1 VKLAIIRQRYTPFG
15 GAERFIER
23 ALSALSPEGLDIT
36 VIAQEWPAD
45 AQSGYRRLLLNPF
58 HIGRT
63 WRTRAFAR
71 AACKAVAAGG
81 FDLVQS
87 HERLACCD
95 IFRAGDG
102 VHREWL
108 YQRARRRGAPASWG
122 DGLSLFHRT
131 ILAAE
136 QAMYASP
143 RLKAVICN
151 SRMVKD
157 EIARHYGVDDA
168 RLQVIPNGIDMD
180 RFHPGLRAERR
191 QSVRRDLGVAEDETL
206 FLSVGSGF
214 ERKGVD
220 LLLDLWSDLPTS
232 AVLVVVGND
241 RHLTGYRKRGARFG
255 TRVRFVGP
263 QQDVR
268 PWLGGADVFVLP
280 TLYDPFPN
288 ACLEAL
294 ASGLPVLT
302 SDKSGVAEIIE
313 AGVNGEVRDA
323 LDRDGWVRML
333 RAWIDPARCAAAAES
348 ARAAALPF
356 TLDAMQS
363 RYRDLYSG
371 LMPRA

>member
-1 VKLAIIRQRYTPFG
+1 MKLAIIRQRYTPFG

-23 ALSALSPEGLDIT
+23 ALAALGPEGMDIT

-45 AQSGYRRLLLNPF
+45 AQSDYRRLLLNPF

-63 WRTRAFAR
+63 WRNRAFAR

-87 HERLACCD
+87 HERLTCCD

-108 YQRARRRGAPASWG
+108 EQRARRRGTLARLSG
-122 DGLSLFHRT
+122 QLSLFHRQV
-131 ILAAE
+131 LAAE
-136 QAMYASP
+136 KAMYESP
-143 RLKAVICN
+143 RLKAVVCN
-151 SRMVKD
+151 SHMVKE
-157 EIARHYGVDDA
+157 EIARHFGLEEA
-168 RLQVIPNGIDMD
+168 RLHVIPNGIDIT
-180 RFHPGLRAERR
+180 RFHPGLREEHRLSMR
-191 QSVRRDLGVAEDETL
+191 QSLGVSEEETL

-220 LLLDLWSDLPTS
+220 LLLDLWPDMPAS
-232 AVLVVVGND
+232 AELIVVGND
-241 RHLTGYRKRGARFG
+241 RHLKNYRERARRSG
-255 TRVRFVGP
+255 GRVRFVGP

-268 PWLGGADVFVLP
+268 PWLGSADVFVLP

-288 ACLEAL
+288 AALEAL
-294 ASGLPVLT
+294 ACGLPVLT

-323 LDRDGWVRML
+323 LDRDGWLRIL
-333 RAWIDPARCAAAAES
+333 RAWIDPARSAAAAES
-348 ARAAALPF
+348 AREAAMPL